1 MRSQAREAVFKF
13 IFSQLFNPDDEGL
26 FTVLCKELNADD
38 KSFAQSLLDAV
49 TSNKDEYLSVIEEF
63 AVGYKLNRLYN
74 TDKCSL
80 LIGIA
85 ELNAFPSTPIP
96 VVIDEAVNLSA
107 KFSAENSVNFVNG
120 ILSEYVR
127 SRNNG

>member
-26 FTVLCKELNADD
+26 FTVLCKELNTED
-38 KSFAQSLLDAV
+38 KVFAQSLLDAV
-49 TSNKDEYLSVIEEF
+49 TNNKDEYLNVIEEF

-74 TDKCSL
+74 ADKCSL

-85 ELNAFPSTPIP
+85 ELNTFPSTPIP

-107 KFSAENSVNFVNG
+107 KFSTENSVNFVNG
-120 ILSEYVR
+120 LLSEYVR
-127 SRNNG
+127 SKNNG